1 MPRLERVGNEGKKH
15 TVSLQP
21 RLKTTASQPSK
32 HVGVVHSAVLEKT
45 LGCGDPVPGA
55 AHAKHLDLLAFE
67 RSLNCR
73 VIQPVDNAQSFTDVT
88 A

>member
-21 RLKTTASQPSK
+21 RLKTTASHPSK
-32 HVGVVHSAVLEKT
+32 HVGVVHSAVLEQT

-55 AHAKHLDLLAFE
+55 AQAKHLDLLAFE
-67 RSLNCR
+67 RTLNCR
-73 VIQPVDNAQSFTDVT
+73 AIQPDDNAQSLTDVT